1 MLFHLAL
8 YLLTYVDKLPW
19 NWTSDFSAA
28 LAPVQH
34 ADTDDDS
41 TFVGMCGVFGTP
53 SFNRIQ
59 EHIIFPHRYIVHIQ
73 GDRVECYRGV
83 VYKITNN
90 GEELLEEH
98 EYFYNVAQTKVSQ
111 PRTAKAMTHLQSSC
125 GLIGGGLAYIYI
137 YTHTQAQLL

>member
-1 MLFHLAL
+1 MLLFHLAL

-34 ADTDDDS
+34 VDTDDDP

-53 SFNRIQ
+53 SFNRVQ

-98 EYFYNVAQTKVSQ
+98 EYFYTSVYED
-111 PRTAKAMTHLQSSC
+111 R
-125 GLIGGGLAYIYI
+125 
-137 YTHTQAQLL
+137 